1 MPILFRI
8 IFANANFYIT
18 KVTGSAA
25 SVFSQMQM
33 SLHFYT
39 VQHEGPSSKDTLLL
53 THKQV
58 RERYAERSND
68 PSEREVRV
76 HEVEMQTLLRMEME
90 SVEPT
95 DIAAVKKEE
104 KEKKREEREKD
115 DDDDD
120 EIDLPEALQ
129 DSVDEVIY
137 PYIFMPPL
145 RSSRRHYVFG
155 LSVRPSVR
163 TSVRTYVPFS

>member
-1 MPILFRI
+1 MRAL
-8 IFANANFYIT
+8 
-18 KVTGSAA
+18 V
-25 SVFSQMQM
+25 
-33 SLHFYT
+33 
-39 VQHEGPSSKDTLLL
+39 KDTLLL

-95 DIAAVKKEE
+95 DIAAVKEE
-104 KEKKREEREKD
+104 DKKEKEEREKD
-115 DDDDD
+115 DDDDN

-137 PYIFMPPL
+137 PYIVDHSTRFIAKNILKP
-145 RSSRRHYVFG
+145 G
-155 LSVRPSVR
+155 QQA
-163 TSVRTYVPFS
+163 PFFSQDIW